1 MVVMDEEGDSIE
13 NMDRIE
19 QKELLI
25 LLIIVVIS
33 IVIII
38 NILIMN
44 VLITLRKKM
53 RT

>member
-1 MVVMDEEGDSIE
+1 MDEEGDSIE
-13 NMDRIE
+13 NMDRIQ
-19 QKELLI
+19 QKELLA

-53 RT
+53 KT

>member
-1 MVVMDEEGDSIE
+1 MDEEGDSIE
-13 NMDRIE
+13 NMDMIE

-44 VLITLRKKM
+44 VFITLRKKM
-53 RT
+53 KT